1 MRTLLIAGFGDVAR
15 RAVPLLAGHWRL
27 MALVR
32 TPLRQEQ
39 ARQLGVLP
47 ILADL
52 DQRSTL
58 ARLPGRIDAVLY
70 TAPPACSRHEARLL
84 NLLSAFGKT
93 HSIPQHWVYIST
105 TGVYGDRGGRWLDE
119 TAAVDP
125 QSARAG
131 RRLAAETLLRRFAVR
146 HGISLTVL
154 RTPGIYAEDR
164 LPLERIRQRLPI
176 PLAQDDGFGNHI
188 HADDLAAI
196 CARALLRQG
205 GIRIYHA
212 CDAEPMRHGDWFERV
227 ADLAGLPR
235 PPRRARAELQSALS
249 AAALSFFDESRRLDN
264 RRLVRELGLRLRYP
278 SFDAFAAE
286 LAGNRKF
293 R

>member
-15 RAVPLLAGHWRL
+15 RAVPLLTGHWRL

-32 TPLRQEQ
+32 TPGKREQ

-47 ILADL
+47 IVADL
-52 DQRSTL
+52 DLKPTL
-58 ARLPGRIDAVLY
+58 DRIPGRVDAVLY
-70 TAPPACSRHEARLL
+70 TAPPACGRHETRLL

-93 HSIPQHWVYIST
+93 NSIPQHWVYIST
-105 TGVYGDRGGRWLDE
+105 TGVYGNRGDRWLDE
-119 TAAVDP
+119 TAAVCP
-125 QSARAG
+125 NSARAG

-146 HGISLTVL
+146 HGTSLTVL
-154 RTPGIYAEDR
+154 RTPGIYAEER
-164 LPLERIRQRLPI
+164 LPLERIRQQLPI
-176 PLAQDDGFGNHI
+176 PLQPEDGFGNHI

-196 CARALLRQG
+196 CARALRRRG
-205 GIRIYHA
+205 GIRVYHA
-212 CDAEPMRHGDWFERV
+212 CDAMPMRHGDWFERV

-235 PPRRARAELQSALS
+235 PPRRPRAELQRALS
-249 AAALSFFDESRRLDN
+249 AMALSFFDESRRLDN
-264 RRLVRELGLRLRYP
+264 RRLGRELGLRLRYP
-278 SFDAFAAE
+278 TFEAFAVE